1 MPFVYGIVIAYL
13 LRPTCNFFERN
24 LRSLSRKLWKKER
37 RGLCVGLSIALS
49 FLLFFLIVYLLLAM
63 MIPQLLRSIRVISVR
78 IPLFLEVV
86 QEWIERLFADN
97 QVISSYLGDSVED
110 IETSLREWIQGSL
123 LPSLNNVMNNFTN
136 GVMGAFNLLY
146 NLFVGVVAAVYIL
159 VSRKRFA
166 AQSKLI
172 LYGALKTRVADWIY
186 QEVCY
191 ADKMF
196 SGFLAGKILDSTII
210 GVICFISCTI
220 LKIPNTMLV
229 SVIVGVTN
237 IIPFFGPYIGG
248 FPSAMIILMESP
260 VKCVWFIILIVV
272 LQQVDGNILGPRILG
287 NSTGLSGFWVLFSI
301 ILFSGLFG
309 FVGMIIGVPLFCD
322 HLRHRAAG
330 GMLWSGA
337 ARQGGDDGA
346 IQRPLPPGGE
356 ASEEGKPRKERNVK
370 TGALPDSRL
379 QKGRR
384 L

>member
-49 FLLFFLIVYLLLAM
+49 FLLFFLIAYLLLAM

-159 VSRKRFA
+159 VRRKRFA

-210 GVICFISCTI
+210 GVICFIACTI

-309 FVGMIIGVPLFCD
+309 FVGMIIGVPLFAIIYDIVRRAVCYGLEQRGKEEMMEQYKD
-322 HLRHRAAG
+322 RFHQEERH
-330 GMLWSGA
+330 
-337 ARQGGDDGA
+337 Q
-346 IQRPLPPGGE
+346 
-356 ASEEGKPRKERNVK
+356 KKESHEK
-370 TGALPDSRL
+370 
-379 QKGRR
+379 KGT
-384 L
+384 